1 MENNLPCPETHL
13 TKAILITIFC
23 CLPFGIASIIHA
35 SRVSS
40 SYILGNYEYAME
52 QSQKANKWA
61 NIGIIVGAVYYLIYM
76 TYIGIVVVLG
86 LSEL

>member
-1 MENNLPCPETHL
+1 METRPCPETHL

-40 SYILGNYEYAME
+40 AYAIGNYDYALE
-52 QSQKANKWA
+52 ESQKANKWA
-61 NIGIIVGAVYYLIYM
+61 KVGIIVGIIYYVI
-76 TYIGIVVVLG
+76 YIGIITATILM
-86 LSEL
+86 EL

>member
-40 SYILGNYEYAME
+40 SYILGNYEYALE
-52 QSQKANKWA
+52 QSQKANMWA
-61 NIGIIVGAVYYLIYM
+61 NIGIIVGVVYYLIYM
-76 TYIGIVVVLG
+76 GIMIVAV
-86 LSEL
+86 LSEM

>member
-1 MENNLPCPETHL
+1 MENNYPCPETHL

-40 SYILGNYEYAME
+40 SYVLGNYDYALE
-52 QSQKANKWA
+52 QSRKADKWA
-61 NIGIIVGAVYYLIYM
+61 NIGLIVGIVYYLIYM
-76 TYIGIVVVLG
+76 GIVLAAVI
-86 LSEL
+86 SEL

>member
-1 MENNLPCPETHL
+1 MENNLPCPDTHL

-52 QSQKANKWA
+52 QSKKANMWA
-61 NIGIIVGAVYYLIYM
+61 NIGIIVGVLYYLIY
-76 TYIGIVVVLG
+76 IGIMMVTV

>member
-1 MENNLPCPETHL
+1 METRPCPETHL

-40 SYILGNYEYAME
+40 AYAIGNYDYALE
-52 QSQKANKWA
+52 ESQKANKWA
-61 NIGIIVGAVYYLIYM
+61 KVGIIVGIIYYVI
-76 TYIGIVVVLG
+76 YIGIMTATILM
-86 LSEL
+86 EL

>member
-52 QSQKANKWA
+52 QSKKANMWA
-61 NIGIIVGAVYYLIYM
+61 NIGIIVGAIYYLIYM

>member
-1 MENNLPCPETHL
+1 MENNLPCPDTHL

-52 QSQKANKWA
+52 QSKKANMWA
-61 NIGIIVGAVYYLIYM
+61 NIGIIVGVLYYLIYM
-76 TYIGIVVVLG
+76 GIMMVTV

>member
-52 QSQKANKWA
+52 QSKKANMWA
-61 NIGIIVGAVYYLIYM
+61 NIGIIVGILYYLIYM
-76 TYIGIVVVLG
+76 GIMMVTV

>member
-1 MENNLPCPETHL
+1 MENNFPCPETHL
-13 TKAILITIFC
+13 TKAIIITIFC

-40 SYILGNYEYAME
+40 AYAIGNYDYAVE
-52 QSQKANKWA
+52 ESQKANKWA
-61 NIGIIVGAVYYLIYM
+61 NIGIAVGIVYYII
-76 TYIGIVVVLG
+76 YIGVMVWAA

>member
-1 MENNLPCPETHL
+1 MENNLPCPDTHL

-52 QSQKANKWA
+52 QSKKANMWA
-61 NIGIIVGAVYYLIYM
+61 NIGIIVGILYYLIYM
-76 TYIGIVVVLG
+76 GIMMVTV